1 MASTNAAKPWRQPK
15 TISIDNWANRPSAA
29 LYPTLRIIVADLNS
43 ATFYSDGT
51 NWRPLGGKQRIFA
64 ATPNFSSTGSNAEIA
79 VNTAT
84 LPADLLYAGCEL
96 LIGITGTKTG
106 TVGIMTFR
114 ARYNGAAGTVIG
126 WAGSSSTSMVGAVGL
141 SRVLAVPLGAGT
153 LTLHQPAGNA
163 HGITVS
169 ATQVSTSHTIANA
182 VTVNFTAQASST
194 SDTIKVLGTF
204 IDICG

>member
-1 MASTNAAKPWRQPK
+1 M
-15 TISIDNWANRPSAA
+15 
-29 LYPTLRIIVADLNS
+29 RIIVFELNN
-43 ATFYSDGT
+43 ATFYSDGAK
-51 NWRPLGGKQRIFA
+51 WRPLGGKQRIFQ
-64 ATPNFSSTGSNAEIA
+64 ATPSFTSTGTSSEIA

-106 TVGIMTFR
+106 TVGTMSFR
-114 ARYNGAAGTVIG
+114 GRYNGAAGTVIA

-169 ATQVSTSHTIANA
+169 ATLLSTAHTIANA

-194 SDTIKVLGTF
+194 ADTVKVLATT